1 MSTIRR
7 DVREWRIVVRRYLV
21 SSLVSR
27 RLSSVRVVVTPSSV
41 RECVAIFALLVLM
54 KRSNVQT

>member
-1 MSTIRR
+1 MSTIRL

-41 RECVAIFALLVLM
+41 RDFRTIGFDEKEQCTDL
-54 KRSNVQT
+54 NG